1 MTPRLRGEKG
11 RGLRW
16 QGVAAGGAVL
26 PHTCPQAGASC
37 MKNTR
42 GVCAALT
49 AATTAAGTVAVRGA
63 AFPGVSV
70 STPPLLKAIPV
81 MCPLLYQ
88 TWPTPPGTRVG
99 PRARRQKYLQLS
111 PTCFLHWP
119 CDVGQGLPEPQCLL
133 LSTMW
138 ATSELMLKR
147 PVAMISWYP
156 VCPVASLCFLLIP
169 CPLLLSSCLCDQLL
183 LTCLS

>member
-1 MTPRLRGEKG
+1 
-11 RGLRW
+11 
-16 QGVAAGGAVL
+16 
-26 PHTCPQAGASC
+26 

-63 AFPGVSV
+63 ALPGVSV
-70 STPPLLKAIPV
+70 STPALLKAVPV

-99 PRARRQKYLQLS
+99 PRARRQKYPQLS

-119 CDVGQGLPEPQCLL
+119 CDVGQGLPEPRCLL
-133 LSTMW
+133 LSTVW
-138 ATSELMLKR
+138 ATSELTLER
-147 PVAMISWYP
+147 PVALISWSVAPEPHYSSHVGKGITVMESVP
-156 VCPVASLCFLLIP
+156 SVSSGISVLPPNSVSPVAVFLVSL
-169 CPLLLSSCLCDQLL
+169 
-183 LTCLS
+183 